1 MTPLPIRLRLT
12 LWNFAVLSS
21 AGIAVCAATWFL
33 LRQSLERAA
42 EGSPEIM
49 ARGLSPAAHAVVSQS
64 MSIARLHIF
73 AHDLLMLAP
82 LLLFLTAFLSY
93 WMSRKAMQPIADL
106 ARLARQ
112 ICDHSVNLRIPVSK
126 VNDEISDISTTLN
139 QMLNRADAV
148 NRSIRDFTANAAHE
162 LRSPVALICAEVDAA
177 VSSPRSNQEYR
188 ESFANLHQEII
199 HMSGLLDNMLMLARA
214 DAGTE
219 LLSYEVI
226 DAGRLVRWVGDKWS
240 HSMRQALLEFHVETC
255 CAPALIRA
263 DLVSIQ
269 RLLNILLENAWRY
282 TPPGGSIT
290 LRATA
295 DSERVLLE
303 VRDTGVG
310 ISGEHLPRLFQRFY
324 RVDSV
329 RSRQLGGSGLGLALA
344 KWIADQHQATL
355 IVESEIGVGTC
366 FRISIEPQRCPEASL
381 RKTLVMA
388 GSVSPGPRETND
400 TRA

>member
-12 LWNFAVLSS
+12 LWNFAVLSFS
-21 AGIAVCAATWFL
+21 GIAVCAATWFM
-33 LRQSLERAA
+33 LRQSLEHVA
-42 EGSPEIM
+42 EGSPKSIS
-49 ARGLSPAAHAVVSQS
+49 RGLSPAAHAVVSHAT
-64 MSIARLHIF
+64 SIALLHIF

-82 LLLFLTAFLSY
+82 LLFFLAALLGY
-93 WMSRKAMQPIADL
+93 WMSRKAMHPIADL

-112 ICDHSVNLRIPVSK
+112 ICAHSLNLRMPVSG
-126 VNDEISDISTTLN
+126 VNDELSDISTTLN
-139 QMLNRADAV
+139 QMLSRVDAGNRT
-148 NRSIRDFTANAAHE
+148 IRDFTANAAHE
-162 LRSPVALICAEVDAA
+162 LRSPVALIRAEVDATL
-177 VSSPRSNQEYR
+177 SSPRSNEEYR
-188 ESFANLHQEII
+188 ESVANLHQEII

-219 LLSYEVI
+219 ILNYEVI
-226 DAGRLVRWVGDKWS
+226 DAGRLVRRVGEKWS
-240 HSMRQALLEFHVETC
+240 PSMRQALLEFHVETC

-269 RLLNILLENAWRY
+269 RLLNIFLENACRY

-295 DSERVLLE
+295 DTERVLLE
-303 VRDTGVG
+303 VRDTGIG

-366 FRISIEPQRCPEASL
+366 FRIAIEQQRCPEPRS
-381 RKTLVMA
+381 RNTLVMA
-388 GSVSPGPRETND
+388 GS
-400 TRA
+400 A